1 MINSK
6 FYIGVHKT
14 KYPNDGYF
22 GSGEGI
28 KEAIKKY
35 GKAAFQKEI
44 LFVFDNSEDAY
55 IKESEIVTVDL
66 VKSANCY
73 NRHVGGFGKGIM
85 VANALGLNNKN
96 KPLDHMDKV
105 RAGLKSWQSKRKE
118 RLDIDDNVLLDA
130 YNTHGSINAA
140 MRSLGSNSYTIKRKL
155 SNLIKLKYGALPARK
170 YSKTKTK
177 HNQCDCGNTKCSR
190 STKCQ
195 SCKQHISPKHSD
207 IDIINAWSGSVTV
220 ADVARKL
227 GYKNPNSLGKTFNRI
242 KKLKPY

>member
-1 MINSK
+1 MTRDTINFWQMAGFITLRLGVQVPLSLLEVKRINTYMKEYVYTVYKITNMLNLK

-105 RAGLKSWQSKRKE
+105 RAGFNIWAKHKKDNPKIS
-118 RLDIDDNVLLDA
+118 DDELLEA
-130 YNTHGSINAA
+130 YEIAGSINAA
-140 MRSLGSNSYTIKRKL
+140 VRYLKSNSRPLRQRLSKL
-155 SNLIKLKYGALPARK
+155 VKDKFG
-170 YSKTKTK
+170 TV
-177 HNQCDCGNTKCSR
+177 NTKPGPR
-190 STKCQ
+190 K
-195 SCKQHISPKHSD
+195 ISSK
-207 IDIINAWSGSVTV
+207 
-220 ADVARKL
+220 
-227 GYKNPNSLGKTFNRI
+227 
-242 KKLKPY
+242 